1 MFRDMFRSVAV
12 TSLFALACAHGA
24 LAQSADE
31 WLKRADQLE
40 NAGQTRE
47 ALAALMEADK
57 LRPDRPEILIRIA
70 KQHGDLMTE
79 TKDRAQRRTAAATA
93 LALSR
98 KALEL
103 DPKSGDAHL
112 AVAISLGK
120 KTEFM
125 GNREKIE
132 VSREIRKHAE
142 SALKLNPRCDY
153 AHHMLGRWHQELADV
168 GGATR
173 ALARVIYGGLPKAS
187 FDDAV
192 KHFERARALRPD
204 RLIHEIEHGRTLA
217 MMERDAEARSILT
230 AALEKPNRDKDDA
243 EAKERG
249 KATLREIN

>member
-1 MFRDMFRSVAV
+1 MIRTVLA
-12 TSLFALACAHGA
+12 TSLVALAVSQGTR
-24 LAQSADE
+24 AQSADE
-31 WLKRADQLE
+31 WLKRADRFE
-40 NAGQTRE
+40 SGGQTRD

-57 LRPDRPEILIRIA
+57 LQPDRPEILLRIA

-79 TKDRAQRRTAAATA
+79 TKDRAQRRAAAATA

-98 KALEL
+98 RALAL

-125 GNREKIE
+125 ANREKIE

-142 SALKLNPRCDY
+142 TALKLNPRCDY
-153 AHHMLGRWHQELADV
+153 AHHMLGRWHQELADI

-173 ALARVIYGGLPKAS
+173 ALASVIYGGLPKAS

-217 MMERDAEARSILT
+217 MMDRNAEARSILT
-230 AALEKPNRDKDDA
+230 TALEKPNRDKDDA

-249 KATLREIN
+249 KATLRGIR